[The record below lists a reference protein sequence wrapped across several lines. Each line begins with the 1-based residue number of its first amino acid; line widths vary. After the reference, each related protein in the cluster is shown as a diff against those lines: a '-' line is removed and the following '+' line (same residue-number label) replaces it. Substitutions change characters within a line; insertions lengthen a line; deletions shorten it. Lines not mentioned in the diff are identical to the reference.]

1 MKRRKPKLLQR
12 RYTPTQLREMR
23 KVSMTLAHSMR
34 IAKKWSMSDA
44 LRWAWKLVKNQV
56 TSKIAGVTIG
66 NRQEAIKR
74 LWNYEPR
81 RVVFTL
87 RREKENPFDANAI
100 AVDVTVIGKGT
111 LHMGYIPK
119 DTAEIIAQLLGKN
132 HVPSITEWEIIGED
146 IRGIKLKMELV
157 AGIAVLNQTT
167 GVDRRYSA
175 MIAIR

>member
-1 MKRRKPKLLQR
+1 
-12 RYTPTQLREMR
+12 MR
-23 KVSMTLAHSMR
+23 KVAMTLAHSMR
-34 IAKKWSMSDA
+34 KGKKWSMSDA

-56 TSKIAGVTIG
+56 TAKIAGVTFG
-66 NRQEAIKR
+66 YRQEAIKR

-87 RREKENPFDANAI
+87 RREKENPHDANAI

-111 LHMGYIPK
+111 FHMGYIPK
-119 DTAEIIAQLLGKN
+119 ETAGIISPLLDKN
-132 HVPSITEWEIIGED
+132 HIPSITDWEITGEET
-146 IRGIKLKMELV
+146 RGIKLKMELV

-175 MIAIR
+175 LIAIR